1 CATGASQTPLT
12 DGWSIVR
19 DLGVGEPRSGQ
30 RGLVAPPDAE
40 VVYLR
45 HTGEDSWEASLTGN
59 LADPNQEAV
68 WLRASDKSVGLA
80 AAGEVRDRIRGR
92 NDACIVKEK
101 APRRVAGYTGCNS
114 VLTAPRGV
122 LGKTAAAA
130 AGFTPEGAAADP
142 ISYAAH
148 PPWMR
153 EALAGLD
160 LDRLYADAAAR
171 RESFAAGQT
180 DRLRAAAAAYDA
192 AAAEDERQAELE
204 REEAARREAEYQAS
218 LAPWRASLAPGDR
231 TVCGLVV
238 RVDPPIVQ
246 IQYAEAP
253 RWVRIDQIVPA
264 GTFEPASVDRVV
276 YCARL

>member
-1 CATGASQTPLT
+1 M
-12 DGWSIVR
+12 
-19 DLGVGEPRSGQ
+19 
-30 RGLVAPPDAE
+30 
-40 VVYLR
+40 
-45 HTGEDSWEASLTGN
+45 
-59 LADPNQEAV
+59 
-68 WLRASDKSVGLA
+68 
-80 AAGEVRDRIRGR
+80 
-92 NDACIVKEK
+92 KEK

-122 LGKTAAAA
+122 LGKTAAAAA

-160 LDRLYADAAAR
+160 LDRLYADAAAHR
-171 RESFAAGQT
+171 AGFAAEQT
-180 DRLRAAAAAYDA
+180 DKLRAAAAAYDA
-192 AAAEDERQAELE
+192 AAVEAERQAELE
-204 REEAARREAEYQAS
+204 REEAAQREAEYQAS

-231 TVCGLVV
+231 TACGLVV
-238 RVDPPIVQ
+238 KVDPPIVQ
-246 IQYAEAP
+246 IQYAEVP

-264 GTFEPASVDRVV
+264 GTFEGDPDVTKGIR